1 MWWKIP
7 AGALINIVTFV
18 AIGTIGFI
26 VMRLTWPAYAA
37 VEKAMTFDTPMMAS
51 RLGVSAVGSLIGA
64 YLAGLTVRDAR
75 VTPLIG
81 GLVLLAIFVPV
92 HMQMWDKFPLWYHAT
107 FLTSLPL
114 LALIGGSFAREAGV

>member
-26 VMRLTWPAYAA
+26 VMRLTWPTYAA
-37 VEKAMTFDTPMMAS
+37 VEKAMTFDTPMMAT
-51 RLGVSAVGSLIGA
+51 RLAVAAIGSLIGA
-64 YLAGLTVRDAR
+64 YLAGVTVRDAR
-75 VTPLIG
+75 VTPLVG

-114 LALIGGSFAREAGV
+114 LALIGGSFARQS